1 MTSQKKL
8 LTFTVVF
15 LIVSFLI
22 AIFLFLWGTLSRDSL
37 KSILLAEAI
46 TTFNALF
53 GLIYFKSVLN
63 KSVQVFFR
71 RVFGGIVV
79 RLVSTLVI
87 VVLALFFLELN
98 RISFIF
104 SILFFYVFFLVVE
117 IIYLN
122 FHQN

>member
-1 MTSQKKL
+1 MTSQNKL
-8 LTFTVVF
+8 LLFTVIF
-15 LIVSFLI
+15 LVLSFLI
-22 AIFLFLWGTLSRDSL
+22 TILLFLWGILSKDSL

-53 GLIYFKSVLN
+53 GLIYFKSGLN

-79 RLVSTLVI
+79 RLVSTLVF
-87 VVLALFFLELN
+87 VVFALYFLELN

-104 SILFFYVFFLVVE
+104 SILFFYVFFLVIE

>member
-53 GLIYFKSVLN
+53 GLIYFKSGLN